1 MGFDT
6 SVLVSAHHKYPFG
19 IFKFFLYLQRIVLIR
34 IAEALTSIKMASNAW
49 NTAGNVAN
57 VLSIT
62 ENVTT
67 AAALFAAGFAAA
79 RSPKSTD
86 LDESWQKIRRIRET
100 LDGIPL
106 AAEQTQP
113 VESAAREA
121 CKSID
126 DLETQYR

>member
-1 MGFDT
+1 MT
-6 SVLVSAHHKYPFG
+6 
-19 IFKFFLYLQRIVLIR
+19 
-34 IAEALTSIKMASNAW
+34 SNAL
-49 NTAGNVAN
+49 NTVGNVAN
-57 VLSIT
+57 VEALT
-62 ENVTT
+62 ESVVT

-79 RSPKSTD
+79 RSPQSTD

-113 VESAAREA
+113 VEGAARGA

-126 DLETQYR
+126 DLETQYK